1 MPVVFTAIPEYQ
13 RLTPEQQKRRETTQN
28 VATGVGAAGV
38 TAQATTYASKQ
49 GVYGRF
55 KGILGTTTQTAK
67 TIERNSAEVTGLWN
81 KFFRDMKLFSA
92 DAMARISK
100 YKELKFIGPLIKSPV
115 MRGATSVFGA
125 TMAFFVL
132 VSGVQKAV
140 DNGRL
145 ALNDMHRKFNRAA

>member
-13 RLTPEQQKRRETTQN
+13 RLTPEQQKRRETSQN

-38 TAQATTYASKQ
+38 TTHYVSKPS
-49 GVYGRF
+49 VYVRF
-55 KGILGTTTQTAK
+55 KDLLRTTTKTAK
-67 TIERNSAEVTGLWN
+67 TFERNSAEVTGLWN

-100 YKELKFIGPLIKSPV
+100 YKEWKFIGPIVKSPV
-115 MRGATSVFGA
+115 AKGATSVFGA

-145 ALNDMHRKFNRAA
+145 ALNDMHRRIDRTA

>member
-1 MPVVFTAIPEYQ
+1 MPVGFNAIPEYQ

-49 GVYGRF
+49 GVYARF
-55 KGILGTTTQTAK
+55 KGFLGTTTKTAK
-67 TIERNSAEVTGLWN
+67 TLERNSAEVTGLWN
-81 KFFRDMKLFSA
+81 KFFRDIKIFSA

-100 YKELKFIGPLIKSPV
+100 YKEWKFIGPIVKSPV
-115 MRGATSVFGA
+115 AKAATGVFGA

-145 ALNDMHRKFNRAA
+145 ALNDLHRRIDRNA